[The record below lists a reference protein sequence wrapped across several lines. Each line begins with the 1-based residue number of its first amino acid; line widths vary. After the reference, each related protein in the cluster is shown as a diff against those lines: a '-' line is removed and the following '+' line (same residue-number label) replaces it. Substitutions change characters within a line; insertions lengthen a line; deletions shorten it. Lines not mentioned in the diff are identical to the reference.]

1 MPRPPKEVA
10 IERLRQALISTPSQ
24 RALTYGSPQ
33 MSTWETEFAKWKRDA
48 EVAIANTFPDDPDHL
63 KDFRDSWETRAHGE
77 APSSNHLRGL
87 RKARAILESM
97 IAEVEEYW
105 EDTPQVVTPSETAQ
119 PGILPN
125 SNQVF
130 VIHGSD
136 HGIKS
141 EIARFLENLG
151 LEPVILHEQADQGRT
166 IIEKFEQSAQAGFAV
181 ALLTPDDVGG
191 ANQDNLQP
199 RARQNVI
206 LELGYFIGKLG
217 RSRVC
222 ALRQG
227 DVEIPSDISGV
238 LYIPLDDAGGWQ
250 MALIRELKNVGFNVD
265 ANRAFQRESR

>member
-10 IERLRQALISTPSQ
+10 IKRLQRALISTPSQ
-24 RALTYGSPQ
+24 RVLSYGSPHI
-33 MSTWETEFAKWKRDA
+33 STWEPEFAKWKRNA

-77 APSSNHLRGL
+77 SHSSYHLRGL
-87 RKARAILESM
+87 GKAQAILESM
-97 IAEVEEYW
+97 IAEVGEYW
-105 EDTPQVVTPSETAQ
+105 EDTPQVAAPSETAQ
-119 PGILPN
+119 PSVLPS

-151 LEPVILHEQADQGRT
+151 LEPVILHEQADQGLT
-166 IIEKFEQSAQAGFAV
+166 IIEKFEQSAHAGFAV

-191 ANQDNLQP
+191 TNQGNLQP
-199 RARQNVI
+199 RARQNVV

-227 DVEIPSDISGV
+227 DVEIPSDYSGV
-238 LYIPLDDAGGWQ
+238 LYIPLDDGDGWKL
-250 MALIRELKNVGFNVD
+250 ALIRELKKAGFNVD
-265 ANRAFQRESR
+265 ANRAV